1 MKLIEKIKILNKKE
15 YDFDN
20 WSKFIMIM
28 SIVVFSATFGFIY
41 EELFYRI
48 DLGYFVKRGTTIGPW
63 IPIYGV
69 GGLFIVVFTS
79 KYKKNWKKVF
89 LFSCIITGILEF
101 LTGYIL
107 FHFFNTRL
115 WNYNVEIWNFGNV
128 GGYICL
134 RSIVFFGISS
144 LMLTYLAI
152 PILKYLYKE
161 ILKEKYTVCTI
172 ILGLLFIFDCLYT
185 NLILKN
191 FMR

>member
-1 MKLIEKIKILNKKE
+1 MKLIEKMKILNKKE

-28 SIVVFSATFGFIY
+28 SIVVFSAIFGFIY

-48 DLGYFVKRGTTIGPW
+48 DLGHFVKRGTTIGPW

-69 GGLFIVVFTS
+69 GGLFIVLFTW
-79 KYKKNWKKVF
+79 KYKKSWKKVF